1 MTDFFD
7 ARDTMSDEAREADLF
22 SRLGACVSHAI
33 ANAQG
38 WKSRLEGVAGGDVT
52 SREALAALPV
62 LRKPELMEKQAEN
75 PPFGGFATVG
85 PEGFDRIFMSP
96 GPVWEPQPAGEDP
109 WNAARVLHAAGFR
122 KGDIVHNA
130 LAYTMTPGGFIID
143 QGAVALGCAVYP
155 AGTGNTEMQVAAMNA
170 LQPVGFLGTPDYLK
184 AILDKAVEL
193 GNPIS
198 SVTKALVSGGALF
211 PSLRAEYAE
220 RGVAV
225 LQTYATA
232 DIGCIAYESS
242 ALEGLIVNEDII
254 LEIVKPGTNEVLP
267 DGEVGEIVVTTLK
280 ETYPLIRFGTGDMS
294 AMMSGQSPCGRTGR
308 RIKGWMGRADQ
319 RTKVKGMF
327 VDPAQVDHI
336 SKAFPDLGRLRM
348 EVTRAGEMDVLTLK
362 AEADTDD
369 SALVGKLEEA
379 IVTHCKVKGTVELVP
394 LGSLPKDGKLISDER
409 DYTA

>member
-22 SRLGACVSHAI
+22 SRLGTCLSHAI
-33 ANAQG
+33 ANAPG

-122 KGDIVHNA
+122 EGDIVHNA

-254 LEIVKPGTNEVLP
+254 LEIVKP
-267 DGEVGEIVVTTLK
+267 
-280 ETYPLIRFGTGDMS
+280 
-294 AMMSGQSPCGRTGR
+294 
-308 RIKGWMGRADQ
+308 
-319 RTKVKGMF
+319 
-327 VDPAQVDHI
+327 
-336 SKAFPDLGRLRM
+336 
-348 EVTRAGEMDVLTLK
+348 
-362 AEADTDD
+362 
-369 SALVGKLEEA
+369 
-379 IVTHCKVKGTVELVP
+379 
-394 LGSLPKDGKLISDER
+394 
-409 DYTA
+409 